1 MDNEAEI
8 IVKGIV
14 RVVTVLSIS
23 IIFGYWI
30 DGCKVSSDII
40 IECQEA
46 CDSITT
52 TMESVTSR
60 ECSCTNNKEEG
71 SPWALN

>member
-1 MDNEAEI
+1 MGNEAEI

-14 RVVTVLSIS
+14 RVITVLSIS
-23 IIFGYWI
+23 IIFGSWV
-30 DGCKVSSDII
+30 DGCKVSPDII

-46 CDSITT
+46 CDNITT

-60 ECSCTNNKEEG
+60 ECKCTNNKEEE
-71 SPWALN
+71 SPWLLN